1 MAKLDVVPKKKKN
14 YANFGNTKNNIKSN
28 KSK

>member
-1 MAKLDVVPKKKKN
+1 MAKLDVVPKKKN
-14 YANFGNTKNNIKSN
+14 YANFGNTKNNIKYN

>member
-1 MAKLDVVPKKKKN
+1 MAKLDVVPKQKN
-14 YANFGNTKNNIKSN
+14 YANFADTKNNIKSN